1 VRPSL
6 LLDKHPIKWQIFTI
20 IVMMLEVKEEV
31 ERGVVF
37 LEKLGLSGIFSCLV
51 ELNTD
56 IVYILKIFTIKLNTI
71 F

>member
-1 VRPSL
+1 
-6 LLDKHPIKWQIFTI
+6 
-20 IVMMLEVKEEV
+20 MMLEVKEEV

-37 LEKLGLSGIFSCLV
+37 LEKLGLSGILSCLV